1 MGSGADHRV
10 SGADELRKFAQ
21 DLGKIPPK
29 ALPETDAVLKKGAQN
44 IKDDLVAG
52 IPSGSSWRGLK
63 GSISYDSMYGIGHAK
78 YEVGPDKARRGG
90 ALGNLYYFG
99 GSRGGGY
106 GDLEGP
112 LARETPNLER
122 ELNKLVDKW
131 GDALG

>member
-1 MGSGADHRV
+1 M
-10 SGADELRKFAQ
+10 SGADELRAFAA
-21 DLGKIPPK
+21 DLGKIASK
-29 ALPETDAVLKKGAQN
+29 ALPDTDAVLKKGAQN

-112 LARETPNLER
+112 LAREAPNLER

-131 GDALG
+131 GGQLE

>member
-1 MGSGADHRV
+1 M
-10 SGADELRKFAQ
+10 SGADELRAFAA
-21 DLGKIPPK
+21 DLGKIASK
-29 ALPETDAVLKKGAQN
+29 ALPDTDAVLKKGAQN
-44 IKDDLVAG
+44 IKDDLIDG

-78 YEVGPDKARRGG
+78 YEIGPDKSRRGG

-112 LARETPNLER
+112 LARESPNLER
-122 ELNKLVDKW
+122 ELDKLVDRW
-131 GDALG
+131 GGQLE